1 MDIEQQLGPLRQN
14 IDRIDNEIIA
24 LLNERVR
31 LAGEVGKIKMREGGS
46 IYVPSREQKI
56 FDKLKGINKGPLP
69 QSAIESI
76 WREII
81 SASISLEKKLVIAY
95 LGPEATFTHQA
106 AIKNF
111 GSSLEYQPMRTIQDV
126 ILEVERGEADYGVF
140 PIENSTGGAVAHSQ
154 EILVDS
160 QLKTISEVYL
170 PVEHCLIS
178 DQPLEKITRV
188 YSKDQALSQC
198 RNWLQRHLPNAELI
212 EVESTAKGVLI
223 AKESSDAAAIGSE
236 LAAQSHHVGVVAKS
250 IQDRT
255 DNSTRFLVIGQTPSP
270 AIGNGRDRTSIV
282 LSVRDEVSA
291 LQKVLEPFSKRGIN
305 LCKLES
311 SPTRLKPWEYY
322 FFIDII
328 GHFDDAIVQE
338 AYDELKE
345 RSLFIKWLG
354 SYPSVSQL

>member
-1 MDIEQQLGPLRQN
+1 MDIQKELAPLRQN
-14 IDRIDNEIIA
+14 IDRIDTEIIQ

-46 IYVPSREQKI
+46 IYVPSREQLI
-56 FDKLKGINKGPLP
+56 FDKLKGLNNGPLP
-69 QSAIESI
+69 HNAIQSI

-81 SASISLEKKLVIAY
+81 SASISLEKKLIIAY

-111 GSSLEYQPMRTIQDV
+111 GSSLEYRPMKTIQDV
-126 ILEVERGEADYGVF
+126 VLEVERGEADYGVF

-160 QLKTISEVYL
+160 ELKIISEVFL

-178 DQPLEKITRV
+178 DHPLEKITHV

-198 RNWLQRHLPNAELI
+198 RDWLQRHLPNAELV

-223 AKESSDAAAIGSE
+223 AKESESAAAIGSE
-236 LAAQSHHVGVVAKS
+236 LAAQSHNVGVVAKS
-250 IQDRT
+250 IQDRQ
-255 DNSTRFLVIGQTPSP
+255 DNSTRFLVIGHTPSP
-270 AIGNGRDRTSIV
+270 AIGNGRDRTSLV
-282 LSVRDEVSA
+282 LSVRDEVAA
-291 LQKVLEPFSKRGIN
+291 LQKVLEPFSKRSIN
-305 LCKLES
+305 LCKIES
-311 SPTRLKPWEYY
+311 RPTRLKPWEYY

-328 GHFDDAIVQE
+328 GHFDDPIIQE
-338 AYDELKE
+338 AYEELKAC
-345 RSLFIKWLG
+345 SLFIKWLG
-354 SYPSVSQL
+354 SYPCVSDK

>member
-1 MDIEQQLGPLRQN
+1 MDIQEALGPLRQH
-14 IDRIDNEIIA
+14 IDHIDNEIIA

-31 LAGEVGKIKMREGGS
+31 LASEVGKIKMRKGGS
-46 IYVPSREQKI
+46 IYVPSREQLI
-56 FDKLKGINKGPLP
+56 FDKLSKLNKGPI
-69 QSAIESI
+69 QGDAVKAI

-111 GSSLEYQPMRTIQDV
+111 GSSLAYRPMKTIKDV

-140 PIENSTGGAVAHSQ
+140 PIENSTGGAVNQSQ

-160 QLKTISEVYL
+160 RLKIISEVFL

-178 DQPLEKITRV
+178 DLPIEKISKI

-198 RNWLQRHLPNAELI
+198 RDWLQRHLPHAELI

-223 AKESSDAAAIGSE
+223 AKDSSDSAAIGSE
-236 LAAQSHHVGVVAKS
+236 LAAQSHQVGVVAKS
-250 IQDRT
+250 IQDRV
-255 DNSTRFLVIGQTPSP
+255 DNSTRFIVVGDTPSP
-270 AIGNGRDRTSIV
+270 AIGNGRDRTSLV

-305 LCKLES
+305 LCKIES
-311 SPTRLKPWEYY
+311 RPTRLKPWEYY

-328 GHFDDAIVQE
+328 GHFDEPI
-338 AYDELKE
+338 
-345 RSLFIKWLG
+345 
-354 SYPSVSQL
+354 

>member
-1 MDIEQQLGPLRQN
+1 MNIQEALGPLRQN
-14 IDRIDNEIIA
+14 IDKIDNEIIG

-46 IYVPSREQKI
+46 IYVPSREQLI
-56 FDKLKGINKGPLP
+56 FDKLSKLNKGPLTD
-69 QSAIESI
+69 SAIRSI

-81 SASISLEKKLVIAY
+81 SASISLEKKLIIAY

-111 GSSLEYQPMRTIQDV
+111 GSSLDYRPMKTIQDV

-140 PIENSTGGAVAHSQ
+140 PIENSTGGAVNHSQ

-160 QLKTISEVYL
+160 DLKIISEVFL

-178 DQPLEKITRV
+178 DHPVDKITKV

-198 RNWLQRHLPNAELI
+198 RDWLNRHLPNAELI
-212 EVESTAKGVLI
+212 EVDSTAKGVLI
-223 AKESSDAAAIGSE
+223 AKDSENGAAIGSE
-236 LAAQSHHVGVVAKS
+236 LAAQSHQVGVVAKS
-250 IQDRT
+250 IQDRM
-255 DNSTRFLVIGQTPSP
+255 DNSTRFLVIGDTPSP
-270 AIGNGRDRTSIV
+270 AIGNGRDRTSLV

-305 LCKLES
+305 LCKIES
-311 SPTRLKPWEYY
+311 RPTRLKPWEYY
-322 FFIDII
+322 FFIDLV
-328 GHFDDAIVQE
+328 GHFDEPVVQE
-338 AYDELKE
+338 AYKELEKCC
-345 RSLFIKWLG
+345 LFIKWLG
-354 SYPSVSQL
+354 SYPCVTQK